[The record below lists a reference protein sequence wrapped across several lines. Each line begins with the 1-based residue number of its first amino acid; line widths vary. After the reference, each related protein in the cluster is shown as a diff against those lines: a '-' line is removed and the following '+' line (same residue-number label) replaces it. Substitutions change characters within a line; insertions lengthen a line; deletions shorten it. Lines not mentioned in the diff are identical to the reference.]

1 MAIDVKLQ
9 NAALDIL
16 YPQTKWGNII
26 DKPSLHLTEF
36 KNISGYTLE
45 DDEDFCLYWIG
56 QHDSIGYD
64 IDKINFNQIFSLCI
78 RNLKASAQYFQQL
91 RINRIDHPLPG
102 GTLNI
107 YFVNDHDYTS
117 TSEKMIS
124 LTSDNILQDSFFDL
138 A

>member
-1 MAIDVKLQ
+1 MAIIVKLK
-9 NAALDIL
+9 NAAGDIL
-16 YPQTKWGNII
+16 YPQTEWNSIQN
-26 DKPSLHLTEF
+26 KPSLHITEF
-36 KNISGYTLE
+36 MNISGYTLE
-45 DDEDFCLYWIG
+45 DNEDFCLYWIG

-64 IDKINFNQIFSLCI
+64 IDKIKFNQIFSLCI
-78 RNLKASAQYFQQL
+78 RNLKAPAQYFQQL

-107 YFVNDHDYTS
+107 YFVNDNDHTS

-124 LTSDNILQDSFFDL
+124 LTSDNILQDNIFDI